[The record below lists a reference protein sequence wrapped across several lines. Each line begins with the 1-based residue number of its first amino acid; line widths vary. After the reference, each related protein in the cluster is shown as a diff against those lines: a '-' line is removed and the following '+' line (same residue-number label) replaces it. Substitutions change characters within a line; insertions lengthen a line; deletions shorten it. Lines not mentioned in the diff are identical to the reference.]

1 MMKGED
7 MKKPKIVFLL
17 FLLLFFISFLADTE
31 IFAAQKKVV
40 GEVEVTGNETVSS
53 FLILSQIETKAG
65 ASFSRVKAR
74 QDLKRIFALGMFSDV
89 QLEIEELGGNRIKVI
104 IVVVEKPTITELV
117 IEGNKGLKTGKILD
131 LITSQQGETLNEQ
144 VIHEDVQKIKEKYQE
159 LGYQYAEVKPQ
170 ISERNG
176 KRIVIFKI
184 KEGYRVRIKKI
195 DFVGNKNFSS
205 RQLKKLMKTREKKFF
220 NKGYF
225 KEKEFKGDLARL
237 ISFYKDQGFLDAK
250 IEKHEIELGK
260 KKKYLY
266 ITIFI
271 NEGKQYYLQDLKID
285 GNKLFASDY
294 IIKHLQMRPGMV
306 YREGK
311 LREDINV
318 IFRLY
323 AEKGYIFARIW
334 PDIQKTGEAIVSVTL
349 HIKEN
354 EQGYIEE
361 ILIEGN
367 TKTKDVVIRREL
379 QVKSGEVFDGKKVER
394 SRKKL
399 YNLGFFKT
407 VEVDT
412 LPGSVPY
419 KRHLIFR
426 VEEQKTG
433 SFGLG
438 AGYSSVDRALGF
450 VELEQRNFDLLNFPR
465 FTGAGQNM
473 LLRAEFGTRRKDY
486 RLSFTEPW
494 IFGWPLSFGFDLYKR
509 NWVREEYEESRTGG
523 AIRLGKTLTED
534 LNVYLI
540 YKNETV
546 KIGNIEPEAS
556 PAIWDE
562 EGDNLISSLCLS
574 LVRNTLN
581 NVFDPSRGSRTTI
594 SAEYAGGFLQGDKD
608 FVRYNLDSRW
618 FFNPV
623 SKIVLDLRFRTGLV
637 ESFGDSV
644 RVPIY
649 ERFYAGGGQSIR
661 GYKERKVGP
670 KDANGDPIG
679 GRLLG
684 IGNIEVIFPLIQDE
698 EKKRAIIKGVV
709 FCDSGYVWADPGDFD
724 MDNLHTGVG
733 LGVRIATPIGP
744 VRLDYGY
751 PLDIDP
757 GEPKEGR
764 IHFRMGHTF

>member
-1 MMKGED
+1 
-7 MKKPKIVFLL
+7 MKKLKIFIPIFILL
-17 FLLLFFISFLADTE
+17 SVVGFVTDAK
-31 IFAAQKKVV
+31 IFAAQEKVV
-40 GEVEVTGNETVSS
+40 GEIEVSGNETVSS
-53 FLILSQIETKAG
+53 FLITSQIETKVG
-65 ASFSRVKAR
+65 APFSRIKAR
-74 QDLKRIFALGMFSDV
+74 QDLKRIYALGMFSDV
-89 QLEIEELGGNRIKVI
+89 QLEIEELDGNQIKVI
-104 IVVVEKPTITELV
+104 VVVVEKPTITELV
-117 IEGNKGLKTGKILD
+117 IEGNKGLKTGKILE
-131 LITSQQGETLNEQ
+131 LIASKQGETLNEEL
-144 VIHEDVQKIKEKYQE
+144 IHEDVQKIKDKYQE
-159 LGYQYAEVKPQ
+159 LGYHYAEVKPQ
-170 ISERNG
+170 ISQRNE
-176 KRIVIFKI
+176 KWIVAFNI

-195 DFVGNKNFSS
+195 DFVGNKNFSAKK
-205 RQLKKLMKTREKKFF
+205 LKKIMKTREKKFF

-225 KEKEFKGDLARL
+225 KNKEFKGDLAKL
-237 ISFYKDQGFLDAK
+237 ISFYKNQGFLDAK
-250 IEKHEIELGK
+250 IEKHEIKLGE

-271 NEGKQYYLQDLKID
+271 NEGRQYYLQDLKIE
-285 GNKLFASDY
+285 GNTIFSSDF
-294 IIKHLQMRPGMV
+294 IIKHFQMRPGMV
-306 YREGK
+306 YSEGK

-334 PDIQKTGEAIVSVTL
+334 PDIKKTGEAVVSVTI
-349 HIKEN
+349 HIKEG

-367 TKTKDVVIRREL
+367 TKTKDIVIRREL
-379 QVKSGEVFDGKKVER
+379 KVKSGEIFNGKKIER
-394 SRKKL
+394 SREKL

-407 VEVDT
+407 VEIDT
-412 LPGSVPY
+412 LPGSTPY

-438 AGYSSVDRALGF
+438 AGYSSVDRAMGF

-465 FTGAGQNM
+465 FTGAGQDI

-494 IFGWPLSFGFDLYKR
+494 IFGWPLSFGFDLYRR

-523 AIRLGKTLTED
+523 DIRLGKTLTD
-534 LNVYLI
+534 NLNVYLT

-546 KIGNIEPEAS
+546 KIGSIEPEAS
-556 PAIWDE
+556 SVIWEE
-562 EGDNLISSLCLS
+562 EGTNVISSLRLS
-574 LVRNTLN
+574 LVRNTLDN
-581 NVFDPSRGSRTTI
+581 IFDPSRGSQI
-594 SAEYAGGFLQGDKD
+594 VMSSEYAGGFLQGDKD
-608 FVRYNLDSRW
+608 FVKYTLDTRW

-644 RVPIY
+644 SVPIY

-684 IGNIEVIFPLIQDE
+684 IGNIEITFPLIQDE
-698 EKKRAIIKGVV
+698 EKKRSIIKGAA
-709 FCDSGYVWADPGDFD
+709 FCDSGYVWTDSGDFD
-724 MDNLHTGVG
+724 LGDLHTGVG